1 MTAIS
6 NVKGRDPREERWNQK
21 VFTGASGNIFYP
33 GAAVGLDLST
43 QKIEP
48 MHSSEDDLWFLG
60 HVAEDLYVDATSADK
75 NVNVRLLKEVV
86 GFRYANATAGDAC
99 ASTDVGK
106 LCYFVDDQ
114 TVAITSQGHCLAG
127 RIWHVSTTLGV
138 LVEKLESAQIDRL
151 LVESAALAFVANDLV
166 IAANPRPGQVIDIPA
181 TAGASTVTLPATAI
195 EGTELVFVADGTKN
209 GHTVTYRDAT
219 GPVNLTTAL
228 LASKRHRCV
237 ATYLNGQWEASAY
250 TSP

>member
-6 NVKGRDPREERWNQK
+6 NVKGKDPREERWNYKQ
-21 VFTGASGNIFYP
+21 FTGASGNIFYP

-48 MHSSEDDLWFLG
+48 MHSAEDDLWFLG

-86 GFRYANATAGDAC
+86 GFRYVNATAGDAV

-106 LCYFVDDQ
+106 LCYFADDQ
-114 TVAITSQGHCLAG
+114 TVAITSQGKCQAG
-127 RIWHVSTTLGV
+127 RVWNVSSTLGV
-138 LVEKLESAQIDRL
+138 LVEKLESAQLDRL
-151 LVESAALAFVANDLV
+151 LVESAAVAFTANDL
-166 IAANPRPGQVIDIPA
+166 ALASNPRPGQVIDIPA
-181 TAGASTVTLPATAI
+181 TGAASTVTLPATAI

-219 GPVNLTTAL
+219 GPTNLTTAL
-228 LASKRHRCV
+228 TASKRHRVV
-237 ATYLNGQWEASAY
+237 ATYLNGGWTASAY
-250 TSP
+250 ISP